1 MKTLL
6 LTTGLIATLLFAGCA
21 GTKDTNMDNRVQN
34 KVQQKTTSNLL
45 GKVGLSSLAPK
56 RRTNTDRMRD
66 IAAGK
71 STVREEATDIA
82 ADRAADMLI
91 KRAL

>member
-1 MKTLL
+1 MKKLYFTSS
-6 LTTGLIATLLFAGCA
+6 IVATLLFAGCA
-21 GTKDTNMDNRVQN
+21 GTQGSNMDSRVQN

-56 RRTNTDRMRD
+56 KRTNTDRMVD
-66 IAAGK
+66 VATGK
-71 STVREEATDIA
+71 STIQNEATDMA

-91 KRAL
+91 KKAL